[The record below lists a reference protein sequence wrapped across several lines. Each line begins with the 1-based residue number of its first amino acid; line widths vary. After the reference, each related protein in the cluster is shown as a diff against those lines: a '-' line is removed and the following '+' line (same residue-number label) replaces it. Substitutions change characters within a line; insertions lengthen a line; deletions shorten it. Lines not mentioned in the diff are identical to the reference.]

1 MDTLLAR
8 LRQAGGI
15 DRPVGIAVFDDPTVN
30 AVTLPGGRIVVMRA
44 LIDKVEDGAELAA
57 VVAHEMGHIAH
68 RDPTTLLLRRM
79 GLGVVAAAL
88 GWNDTLG
95 GAANLAQG
103 FLALS
108 FSRRAET
115 AADAA
120 EQQYLSRVGL
130 RADGLGRLFARL
142 ETLEDHDGG
151 IPWLATHP
159 STEQRR
165 ALATRSTAGV
175 PPFSH
180 TEWAALR
187 AICN

>member
-1 MDTLLAR
+1 
-8 LRQAGGI
+8 
-15 DRPVGIAVFDDPTVN
+15 VFDDPTIN